1 MVLSASGKWQHE
13 ELLPAMFHGMRSTIE
28 DACRRLKDANGNIN
42 LQTFREH
49 MQTMHEVRIASARM
63 MSLMVMTATG
73 LQAKAVCMSLAD
85 VPDHLE
91 RFAGQI

>member
-1 MVLSASGKWQHE
+1 
-13 ELLPAMFHGMRSTIE
+13 
-28 DACRRLKDANGNIN
+28 
-42 LQTFREH
+42 
-49 MQTMHEVRIASARM
+49 

>member
-49 MQTMHEVRIASARM
+49 MQTMHEVRIA
-63 MSLMVMTATG
+63 
-73 LQAKAVCMSLAD
+73 
-85 VPDHLE
+85 
-91 RFAGQI
+91 